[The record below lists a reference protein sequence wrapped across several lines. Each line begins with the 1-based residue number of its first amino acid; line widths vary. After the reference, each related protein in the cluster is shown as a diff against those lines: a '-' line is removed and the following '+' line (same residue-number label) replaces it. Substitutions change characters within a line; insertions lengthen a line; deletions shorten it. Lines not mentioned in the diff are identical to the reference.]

1 MVYQKSQ
8 ITPSPSFL
16 LPLQSERETQPKE
29 SRLDIFPSLS
39 KHQRQSSMVAS
50 LQDQEKAI

>member
-16 LPLQSERETQPKE
+16 IPLQSERETQPKE

>member
-8 ITPSPSFL
+8 ISPSPSFL
-16 LPLQSERETQPKE
+16 IPFQSEIESKPKE
-29 SRLDIFPSLS
+29 PQLKLFPSLS

-50 LQDQEKAI
+50 MQEQEKAN